1 MKLKH
6 VDQGG
11 DPREICNSQDRPLY
25 KQVIVN
31 WQPPIPIAGKD
42 KIELPAKYLDPGY
55 LYLLVQNHGNLK
67 RKDRIAYIGIT
78 NSLKQRF
85 SNHPKVDEIR
95 AAKGS
100 TAISIGKVNFGK
112 YSRIPKSGEVHRQ
125 ALEELEHIFIWT
137 LFDDLW
143 NEKKW
148 FTLPGMGSNG
158 GEAWHITNEGAKFSG
173 RMPKRIVYPWI
184 LIEPRR
190 NRTLKKR

>member
-1 MKLKH
+1 MKLKL

-11 DPREICNSQDRPLY
+11 DPKEVCNSQDKPLY
-25 KQVIVN
+25 KRVVIN
-31 WQPPIPIAGKD
+31 WQEPIPIAREET
-42 KIELPAKYLDPGY
+42 IELPEKYLDSGY
-55 LYLLVQNHGNLK
+55 LYLLVRNHGNSK
-67 RKDRIAYIGIT
+67 EKDRIAYVGIT

-85 SNHPKVDEIR
+85 RNHPKVDEIR
-95 AAKGS
+95 ASRGTTS
-100 TAISIGKVNFGK
+100 ISIGKVEFEK

-125 ALEELEHIFIWT
+125 ALEELEHILIWT
-137 LFDDLW
+137 LWDDLW

-158 GEAWHITNEGAKFSG
+158 GEAWHISNEGEKFSG

-190 NRTLKKR
+190 NRTLKG